1 MLITVQD
8 KSTYRITHREY
19 TDEGFL
25 RVPGRVARTG
35 IQEYLRSDLALDGN
49 PNEIVKVYRP
59 PEEVFHPDSL
69 ASYDA
74 SDITLN
80 HPSGLVTSEIYRS
93 VVSGVVR
100 GKGVQ
105 DEKDNNFVKCDLIV
119 KDKASIDAVNSGK
132 CELSAGYTAEYIH
145 SPGVTADGESYDYVQ
160 RDIRI
165 NHVAIVERARA
176 GAQARIFDHNHKGI
190 TMSKIVLDS
199 GKTVEVQDE
208 ATALLVTDTIE
219 RLTKKVKDAE
229 AVAEAEKAKADK
241 KEEELEEAKKASSD
255 EAIKVRVSAIADCQA
270 TARKIAGDE
279 FTCDSVDMLAIQR
292 AALKVKR
299 PAVDWDSK
307 TAVYVQASFDMAAE
321 EPKATTDST
330 IVDQLKQVAKDGADP
345 VKTAVKVSAYDAYK
359 ASIANAHKGEK

>member
-35 IQEYLRSDLALDGN
+35 IQDYLRSELGLDGN
-49 PNEIVKVYRP
+49 PNEIVKVYRS
-59 PEEVFHPDSL
+59 PEEVFKPESL
-69 ASYDA
+69 DSYDA

-80 HPSGLVTSEIYRS
+80 HPSGLVTSEIYRK

-105 DEKDNNFVKCDLIV
+105 DTEDNAFVKCDLIV

-145 SPGVTADGESYDYVQ
+145 SPGVTADGEHYDYVQ

-229 AVAEAEKAKADK
+229 AMAETEKAKADAK
-241 KEEELEEAKKASSD
+241 DEELVEAKKASSD
-255 EAIKVRVSAIADCQA
+255 EAIKLRVTAIADCQ
-270 TARKIAGDE
+270 TQARKIAGDE
-279 FTCDSVDMLAIQR
+279 FTCDSVDILTIQR
-292 AALKVKR
+292 SALKAKR
-299 PAVDWDSK
+299 PSVDWDAKSE
-307 TAVYVQASFDMAAE
+307 AYVQASFDMAIE
-321 EPKATTDST
+321 DPKSTTDSA
-330 IVDQLKQVAKDGADP
+330 VVEQLKQVAKDGADP
-345 VKTAVKVSAYDAYK
+345 VKTQPKVSAYDAYK
-359 ASIANAHKGEK
+359 VSQANAYKGEK